1 MLPDNL
7 FVNLLVLELQD
18 WILKAMDL
26 DFNVSNALDK
36 LLDGELSNLTNDLDN
51 WKVESLENGKAIF
64 YKGKNYILWDIDL
77 WQDIV
82 KMYHHH
88 EIAGHPG
95 KLETYNVV
103 RD

>member
-1 MLPDNL
+1 MIQANASSRRSDHCPKNDHNNEDIVLLPDNL

-18 WILKAMDL
+18 SILKAMDL

-77 WQDIV
+77 
-82 KMYHHH
+82 
-88 EIAGHPG
+88 
-95 KLETYNVV
+95 
-103 RD
+103 